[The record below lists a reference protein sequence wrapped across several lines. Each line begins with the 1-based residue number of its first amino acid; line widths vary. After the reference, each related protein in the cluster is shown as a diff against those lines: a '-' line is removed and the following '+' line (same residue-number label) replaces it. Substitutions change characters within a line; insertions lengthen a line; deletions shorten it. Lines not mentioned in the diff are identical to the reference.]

1 MIPFLSGVLGGISVS
16 AIPVVGTAVGLAVGP
31 AVALATKVMQNAKE
45 NGEQKNPEDGEKHFR
60 ERPEVLKIFQRNLSN
75 LRSLS
80 GLTVEKVGE
89 MLDLTRQAVWSL
101 ENGKTK
107 LTSTQYIAWHS
118 ILQLMSVMEGTD
130 ARQRNYLLRALR
142 VFSDDLELYSDE
154 ELEKYEKPIEAA
166 KKMKKHFLS
175 VMVERS
181 RYYEKLMHLTPHNI
195 KVRNMTS
202 RYGSNSKKTHS
213 ITYAYSLY
221 HYSVNILDAIIVH
234 ELAHSIEFNHSKKF
248 YDVVYTYCPNYKA
261 LHNMLRKG
269 VYHD

>member
-118 ILQLMSVMEGTD
+118 IFQLKSVAESTD

-142 VFSDDLELYSDE
+142 AVSDDLEFYSDE
-154 ELEKYEKPIEAA
+154 ELGKYEKILDQLVRA
-166 KKMKKHFLS
+166 KKAGLGEDIMETIAQNL
-175 VMVERS
+175 
-181 RYYEKLMHLTPHNI
+181 PQ
-195 KVRNMTS
+195 
-202 RYGSNSKKTHS
+202 
-213 ITYAYSLY
+213 
-221 HYSVNILDAIIVH
+221 
-234 ELAHSIEFNHSKKF
+234 
-248 YDVVYTYCPNYKA
+248 P
-261 LHNMLRKG
+261 KG
-269 VYHD
+269 LV